1 MRHVESKYR
10 QFPIALELPELPS
23 ERQLL
28 RAQHIAEWKEALGLR
43 YNVDYISFEFQEG
56 RGFRAKT
63 FMAWA
68 FKTKAMALQFKLKF
82 SSY

>member
-1 MRHVESKYR
+1 MRHVESKYW

-28 RAQHIAEWKEALGLR
+28 RAQHLGGWKDALGLR
-43 YNVDYISFEFQEG
+43 YNVDYISFEIQEG

-68 FKTKAMALQFKLKF
+68 FKSKSMALQFKLKF